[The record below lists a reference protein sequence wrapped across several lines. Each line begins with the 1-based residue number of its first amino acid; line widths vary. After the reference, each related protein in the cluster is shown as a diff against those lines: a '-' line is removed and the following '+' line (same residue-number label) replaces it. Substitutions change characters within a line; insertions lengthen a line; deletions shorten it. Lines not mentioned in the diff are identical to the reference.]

1 MNVHTSHDLAEEFPE
16 HAERIR
22 SLVLIDGHFSKA
34 VQTYGDLNLEILRI
48 ENELEAASD
57 EHLENLKKK
66 RLHQLDVIQQ
76 ALLHPER
83 TGA

>member
-1 MNVHTSHDLAEEFPE
+1 MSVHSSHDLAEEFPE

-34 VQTYGDLNLEILRI
+34 VQDYGNVNLEILRI
-48 ENELEAASD
+48 ENELETTSD
-57 EHLENLKKK
+57 DYLEVLKKK
-66 RLHQLDVIQQ
+66 RLHQLDEIRQ
-76 ALLHPER
+76 ALLQPEH

>member
-1 MNVHTSHDLAEEFPE
+1 MSVHSCHDLAEEFPE

-34 VQTYGDLNLEILRI
+34 VQCYGEVNLEILRI
-48 ENELEAASD
+48 ENELETTSD
-57 EHLENLKKK
+57 DYLEVLKKK
-66 RLHQLDVIQQ
+66 RLHHLDEIQRK
-76 ALLHPER
+76 LLHPEH